1 VSVRVRI
8 TYLGIAV
15 GGCSPQSGDRTE
27 IRSNSRQVSLEP
39 CSFTEWL
46 LLSADGSSRDRRENA
61 MSSVKLMEIRIGT
74 VMLDVPRTLGHYG
87 GVALAVVVG
96 VVKLPLGA
104 LIAAVPVLK
113 LLPHQ
118 SERQDERAKQLLLV
132 FDALE
137 GWMATENYRG
147 CGFINAQAELPDGDH
162 PGRRVI
168 GEDKVWLL
176 GYLRELAERANVRNP
191 RRLAYSLLILLEGAT
206 VTASL
211 GVVPSA
217 IGNAKQVAKVLID
230 AA

>member
-1 VSVRVRI
+1 VNKSTLTPAAERI
-8 TYLGIAV
+8 LDVAGRLFYANGIHAV
-15 GGCSPQSGDRTE
+15 GVELIAGQAGVTKKTLYDRFGSKDALVTGYLRRRHE
-27 IRSNSRQVSLEP
+27 RWSRHV
-39 CSFTEWL
+39 
-46 LLSADGSSRDRRENA
+46 
-61 MSSVKLMEIRIGT
+61 
-74 VMLDVPRTLGHYG
+74 
-87 GVALAVVVG
+87 LAVV
-96 VVKLPLGA
+96 
-104 LIAAVPVLK
+104 
-113 LLPHQ
+113 
-118 SERQDERAKQLLLV
+118 ERNPRTPPAKQLLLV

-168 GEDKVWLL
+168 GEDEVWLL

-230 AA
+230 TA